1 MGKPVPS
8 DKNSSISMITG
19 NLRQIGLYEQKK
31 LYICTLKITE
41 MANHKSSVKRIRT
54 NNAKRLTNRYQAKS
68 TRTALKTIR
77 SEKDK
82 KAASA
87 LLPKV
92 TSMLDKLAKKNVIH
106 KNKAAN
112 LKSKL
117 TKHVAALA

>member
-1 MGKPVPS
+1 MGNWAPRA
-8 DKNSSISMITG
+8 KNSSISMIVG
-19 NLRQIGLYEQKK
+19 NLRQFGLYEQKK